1 MAQLSASGCEDPL
14 SGLATVPYLRTRL
27 GELYREAAQ
36 RGTSPADTHRL
47 LVVSLPR
54 PPDPWHRMALA
65 IVVGYDLRAAFPG
78 GETLGLGAQTEQVNV
93 ASRRWPWSAPSR
105 KAGPREG
112 MARPSAAVAR
122 TCSAARTPCAT
133 YLRTRLA
140 AAPRQVDELAP

>member
-54 PPDPWHRMALA
+54 PPRPVAPDGPGHRRRIRPA
-65 IVVGYDLRAAFPG
+65 G
-78 GETLGLGAQTEQVNV
+78 GLP
-93 ASRRWPWSAPSR
+93 RW
-105 KAGPREG
+105 
-112 MARPSAAVAR
+112 
-122 TCSAARTPCAT
+122 
-133 YLRTRLA
+133 
-140 AAPRQVDELAP
+140 